1 MAAASMLNS
10 CPVLRF
16 SAIWRR
22 SSLLGVLLA
31 IGASAS
37 ICRADPAPLPAP
49 LMQKRCN
56 ACHAMTS
63 VLIGPPFIA
72 VAARHSADPNKELT
86 VEVLAHKIV
95 NGGGGNWGVVPMVP
109 NDGVSLEEARG
120 LARLILDLKAQP

>member
-1 MAAASMLNS
+1 MLNS
-10 CPVLRF
+10 CPV
-16 SAIWRR
+16 RR
-22 SSLLGVLLA
+22 SSGTRRRGSLLGVLLA

-49 LMQKRCN
+49 LMNKRCN

-72 VAARHSADPNKELT
+72 VAARHSADVNKDLT